1 MRVANGG
8 VEVIADT
15 TARSPQGLDECS
27 GRIAI
32 CVKKRVWHTYP
43 RFDSE
48 RSATI
53 TVIGFLI
60 GMFFRGCISVC
71 ARAWQDCAVLKEVC
85 RTDSGSTPDK
95 PQFNKERC
103 NMTKDKQPGLL
114 YVREDD
120 EYTYYASSMNIY

>member
-1 MRVANGG
+1 MCKKASVAHISSVRFRAERDHNGYRFFDWCLFFEGRVS
-8 VEVIADT
+8 I
-15 TARSPQGLDECS
+15 
-27 GRIAI
+27 
-32 CVKKRVWHTYP
+32 
-43 RFDSE
+43 
-48 RSATI
+48 
-53 TVIGFLI
+53 
-60 GMFFRGCISVC
+60 C

-103 NMTKDKQPGLL
+103 TMTTKEKQPGLL